1 MYDTYASRIK
11 VFDIEIPSSVR
22 ASETSYKGNSIYE
35 HDPKGKVAFAYTA
48 LTKEVKHIDMVYDRK
63 IKAQLQ

>member
-1 MYDTYASRIK
+1 MSSS
-11 VFDIEIPSSVR
+11 VPSKVR

-48 LTKEVKHIDMVYDRK
+48 LTKEVMSGEEK
-63 IKAQLQ
+63 

>member
-22 ASETSYKGNSIYE
+22 AVRQAIKETVFMNMILKGRWHLPIQ
-35 HDPKGKVAFAYTA
+35 H
-48 LTKEVKHIDMVYDRK
+48 
-63 IKAQLQ
+63 

>member
-1 MYDTYASRIK
+1 MVYDTYASRIK

-48 LTKEVKHIDMVYDRK
+48 LTKEVMSGEEK
-63 IKAQLQ
+63 